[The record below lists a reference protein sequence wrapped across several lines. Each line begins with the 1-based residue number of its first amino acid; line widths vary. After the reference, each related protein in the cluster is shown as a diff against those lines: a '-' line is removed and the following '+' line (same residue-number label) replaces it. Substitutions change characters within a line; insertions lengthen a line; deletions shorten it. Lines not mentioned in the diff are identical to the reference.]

1 MADLAAAQG
10 LGPTPTPDPSLERC
24 RDYLLLLA
32 RIQLDPGLRGV
43 LDPSDVVQQT
53 LLKAHAKW
61 DQFRGRTEEELL
73 AWLRTILAHHLA
85 DMTRKHGRRLR
96 GRDRSLEEAPE
107 ESSLRLEQ
115 WLASNSTSVED
126 RAIRHQQLL
135 GLAEAVASLPEDQRT
150 ALELKHLRDVPVSEI
165 SRMMGKTPRGRG
177 EPALPRAEDAP
188 RPFGRRTTTPNTWLV
203 MTRSVGCGSYPIS
216 LASERGICHG
226 RSAKRQWRIIRSR

>member
-10 LGPTPTPDPSLERC
+10 PGPTSTPDPSLERC

-85 DMTRKHGRRLR
+85 DLARKHGPRLQ
-96 GRDRSLEEAPE
+96 GRERSLEAALE

-115 WLASNSTSVED
+115 WLASDSTSASG
-126 RAIRHQQLL
+126 RAIRHEQLL
-135 GLAEAVASLPEDQRT
+135 RLAEALAGLPEDQRA
-150 ALELKHLRDVPVSEI
+150 ALVLKHLSDVPVSEI
-165 SRMMGKTPRGRG
+165 GRMMGKSPAAVASLLYRGLKTLRDLLAAERPRRK
-177 EPALPRAEDAP
+177 P
-188 RPFGRRTTTPNTWLV
+188 
-203 MTRSVGCGSYPIS
+203 GS
-216 LASERGICHG
+216 
-226 RSAKRQWRIIRSR
+226 

>member
-10 LGPTPTPDPSLERC
+10 LGPTPSPDPSLEPC

-32 RIQLDPGLRGV
+32 RIQLDPRLRGV

-85 DMTRKHGRRLR
+85 DMARKHARRLR

-126 RAIRHQQLL
+126 RAIRHEQLL
-135 GLAEAVASLPEDQRT
+135 GLAEALASLPEDQRT

-165 SRMMGKTPRGRG
+165 SRMMGKSPAAVASLLYRGLKTLRDLLGAERPRRK
-177 EPALPRAEDAP
+177 P
-188 RPFGRRTTTPNTWLV
+188 
-203 MTRSVGCGSYPIS
+203 GS
-216 LASERGICHG
+216 
-226 RSAKRQWRIIRSR
+226 